1 MKWLPLKPPK
11 SGNTDSLAV
20 CNVFH
25 NLIVIYYIYTYKQ
38 PKKKHLICNKLVLSL
53 FNLIFYI
60 KGSVTV
66 SGGVAWSVPF
76 RYIKVNIHKFAM
88 SLKNYPMS
96 RTNY

>member
-25 NLIVIYYIYTYKQ
+25 ILIVIYYTYLQTTQEKC
-38 PKKKHLICNKLVLSL
+38 LICNKLVGLLSL
-53 FNLIFYI
+53 FNLILYI

-66 SGGVAWSVPF
+66 SGGVAWSWAYVKRII
-76 RYIKVNIHKFAM
+76 RYRLDIFK
-88 SLKNYPMS
+88 
-96 RTNY
+96 

>member
-25 NLIVIYYIYTYKQ
+25 NLIVLYYTYLQ
-38 PKKKHLICNKLVLSL
+38 TTQEKHFICNKLVLSL
-53 FNLIFYI
+53 FNLICYV

-88 SLKNYPMS
+88 SLQNYPMS